1 MSEEAP
7 KPESKPKGFRFWLT
21 VGEVVALLGLG
32 LAGLSYWDNHRN
44 REQAERQ
51 EAEKARTQSRS
62 VFLMRGEADEDGERV
77 MLEPTDP
84 AQVVQTQRYL
94 FPTAVL
100 DRGKEIGAGRLQID
114 LVWFDDGLKE
124 SLKAARK
131 AGAPLPK
138 GEARLPVG
146 VITTYVENGETRTD
160 RSIYRVGYVAEPG
173 LLGSVKLRLLGAT
186 LVRRGVT
193 GDVQAAVDAAWRA
206 EAPAADASA
215 AKAAG

>member
-1 MSEEAP
+1 MSEDPP

-21 VGEVVALLGLG
+21 VGEVIAVLGLG

-44 REQAERQ
+44 REQVERQ
-51 EAEKARTQSRS
+51 EAEKAKAQSRS
-62 VFLMRGEADEDGERV
+62 VFVMRGEADEDGERV
-77 MLEPTDP
+77 ILEPTNP

-100 DRGKEIGAGRLQID
+100 DRAKEIGAGRLQID
-114 LVWFDDGLKE
+114 LVWFDDGLKAA
-124 SLKAARK
+124 LKTARK
-131 AGAPLPK
+131 AGAPLPR

-146 VITTYVENGETRTD
+146 VITSYVENGDTRTD
-160 RSIYRVGYVAEPG
+160 QSIYRVGYVAEPG
-173 LLGSVKLRLLGAT
+173 LLGTVKLKLLGAT

-193 GDVQAAVDAAWRA
+193 GDLQTAVDAAWRA
-206 EAPAADASA
+206 EAPAPHDVA